1 MFNRYMPKNLTEFLR
16 DAAASLRDLALRAP
30 DIASELRRF
39 ASDLEEEAQRAAR
52 DDRPSDKHDA
62 AD

>member
-1 MFNRYMPKNLTEFLR
+1 MQKNLIEFLR
-16 DAAASLRDLALRAP
+16 DAAASLRHLALRTP

-39 ASDLEEEAQRAAR
+39 ADELEEEAKRAAR
-52 DDRPSDKHDA
+52 DDRPWDQRNA

>member
-1 MFNRYMPKNLTEFLR
+1 MQKNLIEFLR
-16 DAAASLRDLALRAP
+16 DAAASLRDLALRTP

-39 ASDLEEEAQRAAR
+39 ADELEEEAKRAAR
-52 DDRPSDKHDA
+52 DNRPWDQHNA